1 MSIYRFQLYIF
12 DNHPQSRFTRQL
24 ITQIFERTSFPCHLD
39 IIDVQQSPHLAEADR
54 IWAIPTLVKTFPPP
68 SQRAIGTFEDTSQ
81 LLQWLDSCFLGSLE
95 SYL

>member
-1 MSIYRFQLYIF
+1 MS
-12 DNHPQSRFTRQL
+12 NNPL
-24 ITQIFERTSFPCHLD
+24 IWPRP
-39 IIDVQQSPHLAEADR
+39 AR

-81 LLQWLDSCFLGSLE
+81 LLQWLDSCFLASLE